1 MFHFLIGLAVA
12 TVLIVGC
19 LNSSV
24 LAVVFVTLLSLFP
37 FGLGLLM
44 LSEHNTAVLGGWLV
58 VGGVVLCGL
67 AWLPTIIRVRMLQN
81 EERQFWAKCGH

>member
-1 MFHFLIGLAVA
+1 
-12 TVLIVGC
+12 
-19 LNSSV
+19 
-24 LAVVFVTLLSLFP
+24 
-37 FGLGLLM
+37 
-44 LSEHNTAVLGGWLV
+44 LV